1 MMSKTKVVIVGAGA
15 VGSAI
20 AMELSKFELDITL
33 LDKNPDVGGD
43 ASKSNSAIIH
53 TGFDA
58 SPGTL
63 ESELVVAANPM
74 YDALCRDLD
83 IPFKRT
89 GALLVATTQE
99 EHDNLKAILKKAYK
113 NRVYD
118 VEYLTGDQAK
128 KMEPQISPE
137 TLGALI
143 IHRESIIDP
152 FILVVAMCE
161 NAAQN
166 GVKIMTDTE
175 VTDIILNEN
184 KITGVKTNRGDICA
198 DVIIN
203 AAGLYCDKISE
214 MAGVLSFT
222 EHPRKGQFFILD
234 KQVKYKPERIILPVP
249 TQTTKGKLVAPTIH
263 GNLLIGPTAEEG
275 TDRNDKKTTQEG
287 LNEVIGGAKKLVP
300 AVDIRDAITQ
310 YSGLRPVR
318 TPQGYFIETFKQALG
333 YIEISGVRS
342 TGVTS
347 SIAIAKYILGVL
359 DGMDIQLKNFEGY
372 QRYRKGITKF
382 SELTSD
388 ERAEIIK
395 RNPKYGKVICR
406 CETVTEA
413 EILESI
419 HRTPGARSI
428 DGVKRRVR
436 AGLGRCQGGFCG
448 PQVLAI
454 LSRELNIP
462 IEEVVKSTE
471 DSPIIDGKTRS

>member
-1 MMSKTKVVIVGAGA
+1 MAKTKIVIVGAGA

-33 LDKNPDVGGD
+33 VDKNPDVGGD

-74 YDALCRDLD
+74 YDTLCRDLD
-83 IPFKRT
+83 VPFRRT
-89 GALLVATTQE
+89 GALLVATLEE
-99 EHDNLKAILKKAYK
+99 EHQNLKNILNKAHK

-118 VEYLTGDQAK
+118 IDYLTGEQAK
-128 KMEPQISPE
+128 KLEPQISGE
-137 TLGALI
+137 TLGALL

-161 NAAQN
+161 NAASN
-166 GVKIMTDTE
+166 GVKILVNTE
-175 VTDIILNEN
+175 VTDIVKDGATI
-184 KITGVKTNRGDICA
+184 KGVKTNNGVIEA

-203 AAGLYCDKISE
+203 CAGLHCDEISR
-214 MAGVLSFT
+214 MAGVLNFT

-234 KQVKYKPERIILPVP
+234 KQANYKPDRIILPVP
-249 TQTTKGKLVAPTIH
+249 TKKTKGKLVAPTMH
-263 GNLLIGPTAEEG
+263 GNLLIGPTAEDGE
-275 TDRNDKKTTQEG
+275 DREDKATTTEG
-287 LNEVIGGAKKLVP
+287 LNEVIKGAQKLVP
-300 AVDIRDAITQ
+300 AVSIRDTITQ

-318 TPQGYFIETFKQALG
+318 EPQGYFIETFDVAKG
-333 YIEISGVRS
+333 YLEISGVRS

-347 SIAIAKYILGVL
+347 SVAIAKYILDIL
-359 DGMDIQLKNFEGY
+359 DGMDVELRNNNAY
-372 QRYRKGITKF
+372 NRYRKSIVKF
-382 SELTSD
+382 SELTT
-388 ERAEIIK
+388 EEKAEYIK
-395 RNPKYGKVICR
+395 KNPKYGKVICR

-413 EILESI
+413 EIVESI
-419 HRTPGARSI
+419 RRSPGARTI

-448 PQVLAI
+448 PQVLNI
-454 LSRELNIP
+454 LSRELNLP
-462 IEEVVKSTE
+462 IEEIVKSKK
-471 DSPIIDGKTRS
+471 DSPIISGKTRR

>member
-1 MMSKTKVVIVGAGA
+1 MTNKKIVVIGAGA
-15 VGSAI
+15 VGSAV
-20 AMELSKFELDITL
+20 AMELSKFKLDVTL
-33 LDKNPDVGGD
+33 VDKNPDVGGD

-58 SPGTL
+58 APDTL

-74 YDALCRDLD
+74 YDTLCRDLD

-89 GALLVATTQE
+89 GALLVATTEE
-99 EHDNLKAILKKAYK
+99 EHSNLGAILKKANK

-118 VEYLTGDQAK
+118 IDYLTGVQAK
-128 KMEPQISPE
+128 NLEPQISPD
-137 TLGALI
+137 TLGALL

-161 NAAQN
+161 NAATN
-166 GVKIMTDTE
+166 GVKIKVDTKVYDLIKENGSIKGVMT
-175 VTDIILNEN
+175 NN
-184 KITGVKTNRGDICA
+184 GDIAA
-198 DVIIN
+198 DVVIN
-203 AAGLYCDKISE
+203 CAGLHCDDISR
-214 MAGVLSFT
+214 MAGVLNFT
-222 EHPRKGQFFILD
+222 EHPRKGQFFIID

-249 TQTTKGKLVAPTIH
+249 TQKTKGKLVAPTMH
-263 GNLLIGPTAEEG
+263 GNLLIGPTAEDG
-275 TDRNDKKTTQEG
+275 TDRIDKKTTSEG
-287 LNEVIGGAKKLVP
+287 LDEVMRGAQKLVP
-300 AVDIRDAITQ
+300 AVSARDAITQ

-318 TPQGYFIETFKQALG
+318 TPQGYYIETFDKAKG

-347 SIAIAKYILGVL
+347 SVAIAKYLLNVL
-359 DGMDIQLKNFEGY
+359 DSMDIELNNNESYK
-372 QRYRKGITKF
+372 RYRQGIVKF
-382 SELTSD
+382 TELSAK
-388 ERAEIIK
+388 EKAGLIA

-419 HRTPGARSI
+419 HRVPGARTV

-448 PQVLAI
+448 PQVLNI
-454 LSRELNIP
+454 LSRELNTSIP
-462 IEEVVKSTE
+462 EVVKSTK
-471 DSPIIDGKTRS
+471 DSPIVDGKSRK

>member
-1 MMSKTKVVIVGAGA
+1 MGKTKILIVGAGA

-33 LDKNPDVGGD
+33 VDKNPDVGGD

-58 SPGTL
+58 TPGTL

-74 YDALCRDLD
+74 YDVLCKDLD

-89 GALLVATTQE
+89 GALLVATLEE
-99 EHDNLKAILKKAYK
+99 EHQNLKKILQKAHK

-118 VEYLTGDQAK
+118 IDYLTGEQAV
-128 KMEPQISPE
+128 KMEPQISRD
-137 TLGALI
+137 TLGALL

-166 GVKIMTDTE
+166 GARILVDTE
-175 VTDIILNEN
+175 VTDII
-184 KITGVKTNRGDICA
+184 KDGGTVKGVKTNRGEIAADI
-198 DVIIN
+198 IIN
-203 AAGLYCDKISE
+203 CAGLNCDEISR
-214 MAGVLSFT
+214 MAGVLAFS

-234 KQVKYKPERIILPVP
+234 KQVSYKPERIILPVP
-249 TQTTKGKLVAPTIH
+249 TQQTKGKLVAPTIH
-263 GNLLIGPTAEEG
+263 GNLLIGPTAEDG
-275 TDRNDKKTTQEG
+275 GDRENRATTAEG
-287 LNEVIGGAKKLVP
+287 LEEVIGGAKKLVP
-300 AVDIRDAITQ
+300 AVSIRDTITQ

-318 TPQGYFIETFKQALG
+318 EPQGYYIETFDTAKG
-333 YIEISGVRS
+333 YLEISGVRS

-347 SIAIAKYILGVL
+347 SIAIAKYILDIL
-359 DGMDIQLKNFEGY
+359 DGMDVGLKNNINY
-372 QRYRKGITKF
+372 NRYRKGIIKF
-382 SELTSD
+382 SELST
-388 ERAEIIK
+388 EEKAELIK
-395 RNPKYGKVICR
+395 KNPKYGKVICR

-413 EILESI
+413 EIVESI
-419 HRTPGARSI
+419 HRTPGATSI

-448 PQVLAI
+448 PQVINI
-454 LSRELNIP
+454 LSRELGLP
-462 IEEVVKSTE
+462 VEEVVKSTK
-471 DSPIIDGKTRS
+471 DSPIVTEKSRE